1 MLSLADTRDMTTPSR
16 TLAKRVPGEEGVW
29 VIIFGDLLI
38 FSLFFGIFAYYR
50 IMEPAVF
57 AASQAKMVQSFGLV
71 NTLLLLTS
79 SLAVVLAINAAR
91 DQQRARARR
100 FVTLAMLLG
109 AGFVVAKYFEYKQKI
124 SHGLLPSTN
133 DFYMLYFTFTAVHLL
148 HVCAGIG
155 ALAFVR
161 SRVGRPLTPGG
172 TAAIESCALFW
183 HLVDILWVVL
193 FAIFYLH
200 R

>member
-1 MLSLADTRDMTTPSR
+1 MTTLPLSHP
-16 TLAKRVPGEEGVW
+16 KRVPGEAGVW
-29 VIIFGDLLI
+29 VIIFGDLLV
-38 FSLFFGIFAYYR
+38 FSLFFGTFALYR
-50 IMEPAVF
+50 IQEPAVF
-57 AASQAKMVQSFGLV
+57 AASQAKMVQAFGIA

-91 DQQRARARR
+91 DDQSSRARHFA
-100 FVTLAMLLG
+100 TLAILLG
-109 AGFVVAKYFEYKQKI
+109 IGFVIVKYFEYGQKI
-124 SHGLLPSTN
+124 RHGLLPSTN

-155 ALAFVR
+155 ALAFIR
-161 SRVGRPLTPGG
+161 ARVKRPLTPGA
-172 TAAIESCALFW
+172 TAAIESCGLFW
-183 HLVDILWVVL
+183 HLLDILWVVL